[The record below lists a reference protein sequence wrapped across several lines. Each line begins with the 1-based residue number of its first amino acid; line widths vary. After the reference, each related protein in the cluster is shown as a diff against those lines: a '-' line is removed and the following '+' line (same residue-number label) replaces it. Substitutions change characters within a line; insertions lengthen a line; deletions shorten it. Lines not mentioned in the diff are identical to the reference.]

1 MGADQDWTASV
12 EEQQQLG
19 SAWSILQDVV
29 GDYLDSCGLRAGGW
43 SGAGSSSRLLPSP
56 F

>member
-1 MGADQDWTASV
+1 MGSADQDWTASV
-12 EEQQQLG
+12 GEQQLG
-19 SAWSILQDVV
+19 SAKSILQDVV

-43 SGAGSSSRLLPSP
+43 SGAGSPTRLLPSS